1 MKYQPELIRGTLIRR
16 YKRFLADIELADG
29 SEITAH
35 CPNTGAMT
43 ACADP
48 GSPVWLW
55 DSQNPKRKY
64 RHSWEWTTVHQ
75 RYRACVNTARANQLV
90 AEALEIGNLEGIT
103 DYQMVEREPRVEDGR
118 LDFLLRSESNREGSG
133 NSGES
138 GDVDGKGLHYIEVKS
153 VTLPLADQAGVAAFP
168 DTVTARGLKH
178 LQRLQALTTEGH
190 RATLLFCVALESI
203 QEVRPAW
210 HIDPAYAEGLQ
221 QAVAAGV
228 QVKAYGVEFSDS
240 AMTLNGAEPLNV
252 RIDPV

>member
-16 YKRFLADIELADG
+16 YKRFLADIELEDG

-64 RHSWEWTTVHQ
+64 RHSWEWTTVQQ

-90 AEALEIGNLEGIT
+90 AEALEAGSLTGISG
-103 DYQMVEREPRVEDGR
+103 YQVVEREPRVEDGR
-118 LDFLLRSESNREGSG
+118 LDFLLRVSSDESEETE
-133 NSGES
+133 ES
-138 GDVDGKGLHYIEVKS
+138 QTPLHYIEVKS
-153 VTLPLADQAGVAAFP
+153 VTLPLADQEGIAAFP
-168 DTVTARGLKH
+168 DAVTARGLKH
-178 LQRLQALTTEGH
+178 LQRLQALTAEGH
-190 RATLLFCVALESI
+190 RATLLFCVALEGI
-203 QEVRPAW
+203 REVQPAW

-228 QVKAYGVEFSDS
+228 QVRAYGVAFSDN
-240 AMTLNGAEPLNV
+240 AITLNGAEPLTV

>member
-16 YKRFLADIELADG
+16 YKRFLADIELEDG

-64 RHSWEWTTVHQ
+64 RHSWEWTTVQQ

-90 AEALEIGNLEGIT
+90 AEALESRNLMGISG
-103 DYQMVEREPRVEDGR
+103 YQVVEREPRVEDGR
-118 LDFLLRSESNREGSG
+118 LDFLLRVSSDESEETE
-133 NSGES
+133 ES
-138 GDVDGKGLHYIEVKS
+138 QAPLHYIEVKS
-153 VTLPLADQAGVAAFP
+153 VTLPLADQEGIAAFP
-168 DTVTARGLKH
+168 DAVTARGLKH
-178 LQRLQALTTEGH
+178 LLRLQALAAEGH
-190 RATLLFCVALESI
+190 QATLLFCVALEGI
-203 QEVRPAW
+203 REVRPAW

-228 QVKAYGVEFSDS
+228 QVRAYGVAFSDNG
-240 AMTLNGAEPLNV
+240 MTLNGAEPLTV

>member
-16 YKRFLADIELADG
+16 YKRFLADIELEDG
-29 SEITAH
+29 TEITAH

-64 RHSWEWTTVHQ
+64 RHSWEWTTVQQ

-90 AEALEIGNLEGIT
+90 AEALELGNLEGIT

-118 LDFLLRSESNREGSG
+118 LDFLLRASSEESEGSEGSEESNAP
-133 NSGES
+133 
-138 GDVDGKGLHYIEVKS
+138 LHYIEVKS
-153 VTLPLADQAGVAAFP
+153 VTLPLVDQAGVAAFP

-178 LQRLQALTTEGH
+178 LQRLQTLTTEGH
-190 RATLLFCVALESI
+190 QATLLFCVALEGI

-228 QVKAYGVEFSDS
+228 QVRAYGVAFSDN
-240 AMTLNGAEPLNV
+240 AMTLNGAEPLTV